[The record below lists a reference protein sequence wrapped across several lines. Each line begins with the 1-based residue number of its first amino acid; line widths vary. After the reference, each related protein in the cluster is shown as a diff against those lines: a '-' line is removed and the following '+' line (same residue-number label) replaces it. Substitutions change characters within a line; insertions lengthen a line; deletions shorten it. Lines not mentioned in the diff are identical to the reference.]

1 MIYLAL
7 WNVAV
12 FLTYGV
18 DKFLARK
25 HLRRISEKTLIT
37 LSFLLGS
44 MGAILGMV
52 VFNHKTSKIKFRVLV
67 PLSLIFNI
75 ICIIALKRA
84 GY

>member
-1 MIYLAL
+1 MIYLSL

-44 MGAILGMV
+44 IGSLLGMV
-52 VFNHKTSKIKFRVLV
+52 VFNHKTSKIKFRLFV
-67 PLSLIFNI
+67 PLSIFFNVLVLYI
-75 ICIIALKRA
+75 IQ
-84 GY
+84 YFN

>member
-1 MIYLAL
+1 MIYLSL

-52 VFNHKTSKIKFRVLV
+52 VFNHKTSKIKFRMFV
-67 PLSLIFNI
+67 PLSIFFNVLVLYI
-75 ICIIALKRA
+75 IQ
-84 GY
+84 YFN